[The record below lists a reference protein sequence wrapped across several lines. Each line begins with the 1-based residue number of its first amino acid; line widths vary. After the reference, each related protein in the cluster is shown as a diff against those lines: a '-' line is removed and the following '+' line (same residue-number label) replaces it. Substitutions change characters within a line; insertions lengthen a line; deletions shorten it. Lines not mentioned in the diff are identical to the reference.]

1 MAKPKKDGDRSFE
14 ESMKRL
20 DEIVGQLEEDKLPL
34 DKMISLYEEGVG
46 LARACGEK
54 LEAAEQKVR
63 LIAKKAGGGVTLEEF
78 DEREE
83 T

>member
-1 MAKPKKDGDRSFE
+1 MSKAKKDEVRSFE

-20 DEIVGQLEEDKLPL
+20 DEIVEQLEEDKLPL
-34 DKMISLYEEGVG
+34 DKMISLYEEGVA

-54 LEAAEQKVR
+54 LEAAEQKVH

-83 T
+83 A

>member
-1 MAKPKKDGDRSFE
+1 MAKPKKEGDRSFE

>member
-1 MAKPKKDGDRSFE
+1 MPKAKKDEARSFE

-34 DKMISLYEEGVG
+34 DRMIALYEEGVT
-46 LARACGEK
+46 LARTCGET

-63 LIAKKAGGGVTLEEF
+63 LIAKKAGGAVALEEF

-83 T
+83 N

>member
-1 MAKPKKDGDRSFE
+1 MPKAKKHDAGSFE
-14 ESMKRL
+14 DSMKRL

-34 DKMISLYEEGVG
+34 DKMIALYEEGVT

-54 LEAAEQKVR
+54 LETAEQKVR
-63 LIAKKAGGGVTLEEF
+63 LIAKKAGGGAELEEF

>member
-1 MAKPKKDGDRSFE
+1 MSKAKKEEARSFE

-20 DEIVGQLEEDKLPL
+20 DEIVEQLEEDKLPL
-34 DKMISLYEEGVG
+34 DRMIALYEEGVG
-46 LARACGEK
+46 LARACGER

-63 LIAKKAGGGVTLEEF
+63 LIAKKAGGVVLEEF